1 MSLAPVHHIQ
11 RTRPSLRL
19 SSAPPDEPNGCSP
32 RPSSRACTPSVSRET
47 SRICGRWGPS
57 GRPWRSGG
65 PPGSGLARAT
75 APRCGHDGGRGRPG
89 GPGEQRENRGRA
101 AARVPLRACGSP
113 GLFGWRVE
121 GEVAAGRGPTARCR
135 DEGERGKAFGRARCG
150 PSGVLGLMGTRM
162 GWAGMFHVKHR
173 GFAERRAGCRGM
185 AASPGSDQKGRGGER
200 EQRGKD
206 GGEPREAIGPGGHD
220 GTRGGRGAADA
231 RGSVGGGSSGSAGAA
246 SGASRRRGRPRR

>member
-1 MSLAPVHHIQ
+1 MAALLVRPRAPAPRVFHVKH
-11 RTRPSLRL
+11 RGFADVGGLRDVRGG
-19 SSAPPDEPNGCSP
+19 AAA
-32 RPSSRACTPSVSRET
+32 RRARDWP
-47 SRICGRWGPS
+47 
-57 GRPWRSGG
+57 GRPRRVAGTMAAGEARRAGRAEGRTGGG
-65 PPGSGLARAT
+65 PPLGCPCELVGPPDCSVGGLRGKS
-75 APRCGHDGGRGRPG
+75 PR
-89 GPGEQRENRGRA
+89 E
-101 AARVPLRACGSP
+101 
-113 GLFGWRVE
+113 
-121 GEVAAGRGPTARCR
+121 GPTARCR

-185 AASPGSDQKGRGGER
+185 AASAGSDQKRRGGER

>member
-1 MSLAPVHHIQ
+1 MAALLVRPRAPAPRVFHVKH
-11 RTRPSLRL
+11 RGFADVGGLRDVRGG
-19 SSAPPDEPNGCSP
+19 AAA
-32 RPSSRACTPSVSRET
+32 RRARDWP
-47 SRICGRWGPS
+47 
-57 GRPWRSGG
+57 GRPRRVAGTMAAGGG
-65 PPGSGLARAT
+65 PA
-75 APRCGHDGGRGRPG
+75 GRESRG
-89 GPGEQRENRGRA
+89 ENRGRA
-101 AARVPLRACGSP
+101 AARVPPRACGSP

-135 DEGERGKAFGRARCG
+135 NEGERGKAFGRARCG

-162 GWAGMFHVKHR
+162 GWAGMFHVKHQ

-200 EQRGKD
+200 EQRGKN